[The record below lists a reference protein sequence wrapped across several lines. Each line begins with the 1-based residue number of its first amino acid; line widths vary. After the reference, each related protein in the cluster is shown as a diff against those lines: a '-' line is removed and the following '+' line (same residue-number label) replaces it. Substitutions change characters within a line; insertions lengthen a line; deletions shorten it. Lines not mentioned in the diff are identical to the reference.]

1 MSHDQNPKNKIVIK
15 FNGGEKHFYTENDE
29 RLLSI
34 DETAAASEEAEE
46 SFDWILPEPA
56 GPDEKNSLSPYIVK
70 SQPKK
75 ARFNFK
81 VLKPGA
87 LIPSMWVS
95 IILAVIVGTSLG
107 FIALKTVTGKDQ
119 TQSEQAAAEAGAAP
133 AATAQREKALEAAG
147 QSLPVLKAYVVQ
159 GGIYSTKKSAEGV
172 QAELQSKGTEAV
184 MLEQDGRFILII
196 GAADSLGA
204 AKNLSLFMKEKKLDS
219 FWKELD
225 IGRNPAKKI
234 STGDSVA
241 LKNMNNVYGM
251 LAEKS
256 SEKLMNPQAADD
268 AGGLQAAVKQMEDRE
283 KPQNKNIAD
292 MQAALKK
299 ASSIYL
305 SSADTSSLMQA
316 QAKLLD
322 YLKLYSAL

>member
-1 MSHDQNPKNKIVIK
+1 MNRDQNPKNKIVIK

-29 RLLSI
+29 RLMSI
-34 DETAAASEEAEE
+34 DETAAASEGAEE

-56 GPDEKNSLSPYIVK
+56 GAEEKNSLSPYIVQV
-70 SQPKK
+70 QPKK
-75 ARFNFK
+75 ARFNFR
-81 VLKPGA
+81 VLKAGA

-95 IILAVIVGTSLG
+95 IILAVVVGTSLG
-107 FIALKTVTGKDQ
+107 FIALKTVTGKDR
-119 TQSEQAAAEAGAAP
+119 TLPEQAAAEAGAAP
-133 AATAQREKALEAAG
+133 AAQPEKALEAAG
-147 QSLPVLKAYVVQ
+147 QSLPDLKAYVVQ

-172 QAELQSKGTEAV
+172 QAELQAKGTDAV

-204 AKNLSLFMKEKKLDS
+204 AKNLSLYMKQQKLDS
-219 FWKELD
+219 FWKELS
-225 IGRNPAKKI
+225 IGKNSVKKI
-234 STGDSVA
+234 SRGDRGA
-241 LKNMNNVYGM
+241 LKIMNTVYGM

-256 SEKLMNPQAADD
+256 SAKLMAPKAADD
-268 AGGLQAAVKQMEDRE
+268 SGELQEAVKQMEDRE
-283 KPQNKNIAD
+283 KPQNKTIAD

-299 ASSIYL
+299 ASAIYL
-305 SSADTSSLMQA
+305 ASTDTGSLMQA